1 MFMEFPENDP
11 ILPIADEKTIA
22 EGKTTAIIAYITV
35 IGLIIA
41 IILNNDKKNL
51 FAAFHIR
58 QALGVGLFSL
68 VIGVLNIIPYI
79 GWLAFAVGSILLFVM
94 WIVGLIN
101 ALNGKMKPVPVLGQ
115 KFEEWF
121 KGIN

>member
-1 MFMEFPENDP
+1 MEFPENDP
-11 ILPIADEKTIA
+11 ILPIVDEKTIN

-41 IILNNDKKNL
+41 IILNNDKKNA

-58 QALGVGLFSL
+58 QALGVGLASL

-101 ALNGKMKPVPVLGQ
+101 ALNGKMKPVPVLGKQ
-115 KFEEWF
+115 FEEWF
-121 KGIN
+121 RGIN

>member
-1 MFMEFPENDP
+1 MEFPENDP
-11 ILPIADEKTIA
+11 ILPIVDQKTID
-22 EGKTTAIIAYITV
+22 EGKTIAIIAYITV

-41 IILNNDKKNL
+41 IILNNDKKNA

-58 QALGVGLFSL
+58 QALGVGLASL

-101 ALNGKMKPVPVLGQ
+101 ALNGKMKPVPVLGKQ
-115 KFEEWF
+115 FEEWF
-121 KGIN
+121 RGIN

>member
-1 MFMEFPENDP
+1 MEFPENDA
-11 ILPIADEKTIA
+11 ILPIVDEKTIK

-41 IILNNDKKNL
+41 IILNNDKKNA

-58 QALGVGLFSL
+58 QALGVGLASL
-68 VIGVLNIIPYI
+68 VIGVLNVIPYI

-101 ALNGKMKPVPVLGQ
+101 ALNGKMKPVPVLGKQ
-115 KFEEWF
+115 FEEWF
-121 KGIN
+121 RGIN

>member
-1 MFMEFPENDP
+1 MEFPENDP
-11 ILPIADEKTIA
+11 ILPIVDQKTID
-22 EGKTTAIIAYITV
+22 EGKTIAIIAYITV

-41 IILNNDKKNL
+41 IVLNNDKKNA

-58 QALGVGLFSL
+58 QALGVGLASL

-101 ALNGKMKPVPVLGQ
+101 ALNGKMKPVPVFGKQ
-115 KFEEWF
+115 FEEWF
-121 KGIN
+121 RGIN

>member
-1 MFMEFPENDP
+1 MEFPENDP
-11 ILPIADEKTIA
+11 ILPIVDQKTID
-22 EGKTTAIIAYITV
+22 EGKTIAIIAYITV

-41 IILNNDKKNL
+41 IVLNNDKKNA

-58 QALGVGLFSL
+58 QALGVGLASL

-79 GWLAFAVGSILLFVM
+79 GRLAFAVGSILLFVM

-101 ALNGKMKPVPVLGQ
+101 ALNGKMKPVPVFGKQ
-115 KFEEWF
+115 FEEWF
-121 KGIN
+121 RGIN

>member
-1 MFMEFPENDP
+1 MEFPENDP
-11 ILPIADEKTIA
+11 ILPIVDQKTID
-22 EGKTTAIIAYITV
+22 EGKTIAIIAYITV

-41 IILNNDKKNL
+41 IVLNNDKKNA

-58 QALGVGLFSL
+58 QALGVGLASL

-101 ALNGKMKPVPVLGQ
+101 ALSGKMKPVPVFGKQ
-115 KFEEWF
+115 FEEWF
-121 KGIN
+121 RGIN

>member
-1 MFMEFPENDP
+1 MEFPENDP
-11 ILPIADEKTIA
+11 ILPIVDEKTIN
-22 EGKTTAIIAYITV
+22 EGKTTAVIAYITV

-41 IILNNDKKNL
+41 IILNNDKKNA

-58 QALGVGLFSL
+58 QALGVGLASL

-79 GWLAFAVGSILLFVM
+79 GWLSFAVGSILLFVM

-101 ALNGKMKPVPVLGQ
+101 ALNGKMKPVPVLGKQ
-115 KFEEWF
+115 FEEWF
-121 KGIN
+121 RGIN